1 MVHIYI
7 NETDIINFQKLIS
20 NTWYDD
26 IVVTYYLQRESID
39 LIKVSLNINDYIGLT
54 DRNLLQ
60 KISLL
65 QN

>member
-7 NETDIINFQKLIS
+7 NETDVINFQKLIS
-20 NTWYDD
+20 NTWHDD
-26 IVVTYYLQRESID
+26 IVVSYYLQRESTD

>member
-7 NETDIINFQKLIS
+7 QESDIINFQKLIS

-26 IVVTYYLQRESID
+26 IVVTYYTQRESTD
-39 LIKVSLNINDYIGLT
+39 LVEVSLNISDYIGLT
-54 DRNLLQ
+54 DRDLLR
-60 KISLL
+60 KITLL